1 MKIGEYHKVTV
12 ILRGKKYETVQRI
25 CQAVSQAK
33 YVKNLEITLNTPE
46 ALSIIN
52 KIKHEFGDRLNIGA
66 GTVLTLEQA
75 KEAVAHGAEFLLS
88 PTVMGAEIIEFAKSK
103 EVLTVSG
110 AYTPTE
116 VLLSAKRG
124 CDIVKIFPVTSVA
137 PTFFKDI
144 KAPLGEIPLMAVG
157 GVNQE
162 NGKRL
167 LESGVDY
174 LGAGGI
180 FSKAA
185 LESNS
190 VELLVNECQ
199 AFEKNVFQ
207 SNKGE

>member
-1 MKIGEYHKVTV
+1 MRLEEYHKVTV
-12 ILRGKKYETVQRI
+12 ILRGKNYETVQKI
-25 CQAVSQAK
+25 CQAVSQSEQI
-33 YVKNLEITLNTPE
+33 KNLEITLNTPG
-46 ALSIIN
+46 ALSIMN
-52 KIKHEFGDRLNIGA
+52 KIKTEFGDRLNIGA

-75 KEAVAHGAEFLLS
+75 KQAVACGAEFLLS
-88 PTVMGAEIIEFAKSK
+88 PTVMETEIIEFAKTK

-124 CDIVKIFPVTSVA
+124 CDIVKLFPVTSVA

-157 GVNQE
+157 GVNQD

-167 LESGVDY
+167 LKNGVDY

-180 FSKAA
+180 FSKTA

-190 VELLVNECQ
+190 VEQLIKECQ
-199 AFEKNVFQ
+199 LFEKNVFQ
-207 SNKGE
+207 S

>member
-1 MKIGEYHKVTV
+1 M
-12 ILRGKKYETVQRI
+12 
-25 CQAVSQAK
+25 
-33 YVKNLEITLNTPE
+33 
-46 ALSIIN
+46 N
-52 KIKHEFGDRLNIGA
+52 KIKTEFGDRLNIGA

-75 KEAVAHGAEFLLS
+75 KQAVACGAEFLLS
-88 PTVMGAEIIEFAKSK
+88 PTVMETEIIEFAKTK

-124 CDIVKIFPVTSVA
+124 CDIVKLFPVTSVA

-157 GVNQE
+157 GVNQD

-167 LESGVDY
+167 LKNGVDY

-180 FSKAA
+180 FSKTA

-190 VELLVNECQ
+190 VEQLIKECQ
-199 AFEKNVFQ
+199 LFEKNVFQ
-207 SNKGE
+207 S